1 MAGANIK
8 IGVTSSE
15 FKKQM
20 KEVNNQ
26 LKLMQSECALAT
38 SKASAFGS
46 KTDQL
51 KAKQNALKNSI
62 ASQNQTISLYE
73 NRITSI
79 NSTITKQTAEQ
90 TKLSQKIKETTQKY
104 KESCTQ
110 TGKNSEESKKLD
122 EEIKKLNEEYKK
134 NEKSMQSNQQEL
146 NNLKIRL
153 NNTKAS
159 LTDNEKALKDL
170 DKQLGTVKWDEFASK
185 AEKVGQK
192 LTSVG
197 KTMSTAITAPLTAIS
212 GASVKTA
219 MSFEA
224 AMSNVE
230 AISGAT
236 GDDLKALENKAKEMG
251 EATSKSA
258 TDSANALSY
267 MSLAGWDTQQML
279 TGLEPILR
287 LSEAGN
293 ADLATT
299 SDLVTD
305 SMSAMGIETQN
316 LSRYLDVVAKTQ
328 NSANTTANMMLE
340 AYIGCGG
347 MFRDWQTPIEE
358 SAALLGVLANRG
370 IKSSE
375 AGTSM
380 NSILVN
386 LIGTT
391 KKTSEALKVMGI
403 TAYDSNGNFRGVETI
418 LKDCAKAMNTMTD
431 AQKDSVSAALGGKTQ
446 MDTFKALIS
455 GINGEYDTLK
465 QKITDSDGALNKMAE
480 TMQNN
485 TQGNLTKFKSK
496 LEAVGIQIGDILLPS
511 VNKMIDKLSKV
522 LNWFSNLD
530 DGTKKMIIT
539 IGSLTAA
546 VGPALIVIGK
556 VATGVS
562 AVVKAGKLL
571 KTALSGIKMASFLNP
586 TTIAITAG
594 IAAVVLLIKNWD
606 WVKEKAGELKDWI
619 SEKWNGV
626 KESMSSVL
634 DSIKGYTKEKLSNIK
649 KAYEENGGRI
659 KGVVASTMQGVKE
672 YYGIGYDALNKV
684 TGGRL
689 DKLKNVVKEK
699 VKGAVEYVSTI
710 PGKVSNFFTET
721 KNKIVSK
728 WEETKKAVTQKTK
741 EIVEGIADFF
751 AKLPYRIGYA
761 IGRCIG
767 EVVQFGI
774 KCKVWV
780 ANDLPKIIDGVV
792 NWFAKL
798 PGRVGTWLLNT
809 YMKINVWC
817 LNTYNT
823 ITTKIKSAVDGA
835 INWFST
841 LPSRIWQ
848 WLSST
853 YLKLNQWCL
862 DTYNTVTNKISE
874 TVNSVVNWFSTLPS
888 RLGTWLSNT
897 ITNVG
902 TWAIEMKIK
911 AGEAARNL
919 VNTVVDTVR
928 TLPSRMVSIG
938 RNIISGIWE
947 GIQEKWNWLK
957 NKVSNFCSGFTDG
970 IKDAF
975 EIHSPSRIM
984 RDEIGKYLAQGIGV
998 GFDDEMSNVNLD
1010 ISKTLTSTVNATGI
1024 TAKDLQGIKNST
1036 APQQT
1041 VLYVT
1046 NNTYLDGKLIATE
1059 TTKKVISNIDRQQKS
1074 RNIGKGR

>member
-79 NSTITKQTAEQ
+79 NSTITKQTTEQ

-104 KESCTQ
+104 KDSCTQ

-146 NNLKIRL
+146 NNLKIKL

-219 MSFEA
+219 MNFEA
-224 AMSNVE
+224 AMSNVQ

-258 TDSANALSY
+258 TDSANAISY
-267 MSLAGWDTQQML
+267 MALAGWDTQQML
-279 TGLEPILR
+279 EGLEPILR

-305 SMSAMGIETQN
+305 SMSALGIETQS
-316 LSRYLDVVAKTQ
+316 LSRYLDVCAKAQ
-328 NSANTTANMMLE
+328 NSSNTTANMMLE

-358 SAALLGVLANRG
+358 SAALLGILANRG

-391 KKTSEALKVMGI
+391 KKTSAALELMGI

-418 LKDCAKAMNTMTD
+418 LKDCARAMDTMTD

-465 QKITDSDGALNKMAE
+465 QKITDSDGALNEMAQI
-480 TMQNN
+480 MQDN
-485 TQGNLTKFKSK
+485 TQGNITKFKSK
-496 LEAVGIQIGDILLPS
+496 LEAVGIQIGDILLPN
-511 VNKMIDKLSKV
+511 VNKMIDKLSSA

-530 DGTKKMIIT
+530 DGTKKVIIT
-539 IGSLTAA
+539 VGSLTAA
-546 VGPALIVIGK
+546 IGPALIVIGK
-556 VATGVS
+556 VSTGIS

-571 KTALSGIKMASFLNP
+571 KTAMTGIKLASFLNP
-586 TTIAITAG
+586 TTIAIAAG
-594 IAAVVLLIKNWD
+594 IAGVVLLIKNWD
-606 WVKEKAGELKDWI
+606 WLKEKAGELKDWI
-619 SEKWNGV
+619 SEKWNNI
-626 KESMSSVL
+626 KESVTTSVE
-634 DSIKGYTKEKLSNIK
+634 G
-649 KAYEENGGRI
+649 
-659 KGVVASTMQGVKE
+659 M
-672 YYGIGYDALNKV
+672 
-684 TGGRL
+684 
-689 DKLKNVVKEK
+689 KNAVKEK
-699 VKGAVEYVSTI
+699 FNSIVETI
-710 PGKVSNFFTET
+710 SSIPSKVGNFFMET
-721 KNKIVSK
+721 KNKIVEK
-728 WEETKKAVTQKTK
+728 WEETKKAVTQKTQ
-741 EIVEGIADFF
+741 EIVNGVVDFF
-751 AKLPYRIGYA
+751 EKLPYRIGYA
-761 IGRCIG
+761 IGRAVG
-767 EVVQFGI
+767 EVTKFSI
-774 KCKVWV
+774 KCKAWI
-780 ANDLPKIIDGVV
+780 NNELPKIIDGVV
-792 NWFAKL
+792 NWFAQL
-798 PGRVGTWLLNT
+798 PSRIGNWLLNT
-809 YMKINVWC
+809 YTSINNWCLKTYNTVTTKISETVDSVINWFAKLPSRIGTWLVNTYVSINQWC

-823 ITTKIKSAVDGA
+823 V
-835 INWFST
+835 
-841 LPSRIWQ
+841 
-848 WLSST
+848 SS
-853 YLKLNQWCL
+853 
-862 DTYNTVTNKISE
+862 KISE
-874 TVNSVVNWFSTLPS
+874 TIDSVVNWFSTLPT
-888 RLGTWLSNT
+888 RIWTWLTNT
-897 ITNVG
+897 ITNIG
-902 TWAIEMKIK
+902 IWAIEMKVK
-911 AGEAARNL
+911 ASEVAHNL
-919 VNTVVDTVR
+919 VNTVVDTVKS
-928 TLPSRMVSIG
+928 LPSKIMEIG
-938 RNIISGIWE
+938 KNIISGLWE
-947 GIQEKWNWLK
+947 GIQSKWNWLK
-957 NKVSNFCSGFTDG
+957 DKVSDFCSGFTDG

-975 EIHSPSRIM
+975 EIHSPSRKM
-984 RDEIGKYLAQGIGV
+984 RDEVGKYLAQGIGV
-998 GFDDEMSNVNLD
+998 GFDDEMGKVDLD
-1010 ISKTLTSTVNATGI
+1010 ISKSLTSTINATGI
-1024 TAKDLQGIKNST
+1024 TAKDLQGLKNST
-1036 APQQT
+1036 TSQPT

-1059 TTKKVISNIDRQQKS
+1059 TTKQVVNNISRQQNS
-1074 RNIGKGR
+1074 RNLGKGRLGVV